1 MKKILFILI
10 FFYAHSFADQ
20 LPDLGSTS
28 DNIINKVHE
37 KKIRYQILSQ
47 AYSSKLVAR
56 DPELVFYINN
66 LGARLLKGVP
76 ELNKKNTT
84 FFTIKDPTINAFAM
98 LGGIIGIHTGLL
110 YAANSESELASVLAH
125 EIAHLSQKHL
135 PRIIEAQSKDKFK
148 TSIAMVFALL
158 LTRSNAQIANAAM
171 QSATA
176 SAVQNTLDFTREHE
190 KEADREGLVILNKAG
205 FDERGAVNFFKT
217 LDKANQFSVGA
228 APYFLRTHP
237 VTLDRI
243 SDIEDR
249 LKDFPYRQVSDNPNF
264 KFVKAK
270 MKAFSGEPSDMINI
284 FTENISNKS
293 YGSESAENF
302 ALSYAYLRNNQ
313 IKKAREILNNIIH
326 LKKISPMIV
335 ELEANILKED
345 GKFIAAQ
352 MLYEK
357 ALFKNPNYKA
367 YIYGLS
373 EIYTLTNKFKKA
385 VNLIEKALE
394 VYPSD
399 SNLYKLLAEVYS
411 KQHAS
416 FLEYKNL
423 GEYFYFSFDLKE
435 SVNQMSLAINASDA
449 NFYDKSKAEQRMKE
463 IKAEIAMYESIK

>member
-10 FFYAHSFADQ
+10 FFYGHSFADQ

-37 KKIRYQILSQ
+37 KKIRHQILSQ
-47 AYSSKLVAR
+47 AYSSKLVER
-56 DPELVFYINN
+56 DPELIFYINN

-76 ELNKKNTT
+76 ELNPKNTT
-84 FFTIKDPTINAFAM
+84 FFIIKDPTVNAFAM

-148 TSIAMVFALL
+148 TSLAMVFALL
-158 LTRSNAQIANAAM
+158 VTRSNAQIANAAM
-171 QSATA
+171 QTTAA
-176 SAVQNTLDFTREHE
+176 SAIQNTLDFTREHE
-190 KEADREGLVILNKAG
+190 KEADREGLLILNKAG
-205 FDERGAVNFFKT
+205 LDERGAVSFFKT

-237 VTLDRI
+237 ITLDRI

-249 LKDFPYRQVSDNPNF
+249 LKDLPYRQVSENPNF

-270 MKAFSGEPSDMINI
+270 MKALSGEASDMINI

-293 YGSESAENF
+293 YGNESAENF
-302 ALSYAYLRNNQ
+302 SLSYAYLRNNQ
-313 IKKAREILNNIIH
+313 IKEARETLNKIIH
-326 LKKISPMIV
+326 LKKVSPMIV
-335 ELEANILKED
+335 ELEANILKKE
-345 GKFIAAQ
+345 GKLIAAQ
-352 MLYEK
+352 ILYEE
-357 ALFKNPNYKA
+357 ALFKNSNYNA
-367 YIYGLS
+367 FIYGLTD
-373 EIYTLTNKFKKA
+373 IYIQMNKFEKA
-385 VNLIEKALE
+385 VNLIEKALL

-399 SNLYKLLAEVYS
+399 FNLYRLLAEVYS
-411 KQHAS
+411 KQNAS
-416 FLEYKNL
+416 YLKYKNL

-449 NFYDKSKAEQRMKE
+449 DFYDKSKAEQRVKE
-463 IKAEIAMYESIK
+463 IKDEIAMYQSIK

>member
-10 FFYAHSFADQ
+10 FFYFHSFADQ

-37 KKIRYQILSQ
+37 KKIRHQILSQ
-47 AYSSKLVAR
+47 AYSSKLVER
-56 DPELVFYINN
+56 DPELIFYINN

-76 ELNKKNTT
+76 ELNSKNTT

-98 LGGIIGIHTGLL
+98 LGSIIGIHTGLL

-148 TSIAMVFALL
+148 TSLAMVFALL

-171 QSATA
+171 QTAAA

-190 KEADREGLVILNKAG
+190 KEADREGLLILNKAG
-205 FDERGAVNFFKT
+205 LDERGAVSFFKT

-237 VTLDRI
+237 VTIDRI

-249 LKDFPYRQVSDNPNF
+249 LKDLPYKQVSENPNF

-270 MKAFSGEPSDMINI
+270 MKALSGEASDMINI

-293 YGSESAENF
+293 YGNESAENF
-302 ALSYAYLRNNQ
+302 SLSYAYLRNNQ
-313 IKKAREILNNIIH
+313 INEARETLNKIIH
-326 LKKISPMIV
+326 LKKVSPMIV
-335 ELEANILKED
+335 ELEANILKKE
-345 GKFIAAQ
+345 GKLIAAQ
-352 MLYEK
+352 ILYEE
-357 ALFKNPNYKA
+357 ALFKKPNYNA
-367 YIYGLS
+367 FIYGLTD
-373 EIYTLTNKFKKA
+373 IYIQMNKFEKA
-385 VNLIEKALE
+385 VNLIEKALL
-394 VYPSD
+394 VYPRD
-399 SNLYKLLAEVYS
+399 FNLYRLLAEVYS
-411 KQHAS
+411 KQNAS
-416 FLEYKNL
+416 YLKYKNL
-423 GEYFYFSFDLKE
+423 GEFFYFSFDLKE

-449 NFYDKSKAEQRMKE
+449 DFYDKSKAEQRMKE
-463 IKAEIAMYESIK
+463 IKDEIAMYESIK

>member
-1 MKKILFILI
+1 
-10 FFYAHSFADQ
+10 
-20 LPDLGSTS
+20 
-28 DNIINKVHE
+28 
-37 KKIRYQILSQ
+37 
-47 AYSSKLVAR
+47 
-56 DPELVFYINN
+56 
-66 LGARLLKGVP
+66 
-76 ELNKKNTT
+76 
-84 FFTIKDPTINAFAM
+84 
-98 LGGIIGIHTGLL
+98 
-110 YAANSESELASVLAH
+110 
-125 EIAHLSQKHL
+125 
-135 PRIIEAQSKDKFK
+135 
-148 TSIAMVFALL
+148 
-158 LTRSNAQIANAAM
+158 M

-284 FTENISNKS
+284 FTENISNMS

-357 ALFKNPNYKA
+357 ALFKNPSYNA

-373 EIYTLTNKFKKA
+373 EIYILTNKFEKA

-416 FLEYKNL
+416 YLEYKNL

-449 NFYDKSKAEQRMKE
+449 NFYDKSKAEQRVKE

>member
-10 FFYAHSFADQ
+10 FFYFHSFADQ

-37 KKIRYQILSQ
+37 KKIRHQILSQ
-47 AYSSKLVAR
+47 AYSSKLVER
-56 DPELVFYINN
+56 DPELIFYINN

-76 ELNKKNTT
+76 ELNPKNTT

-98 LGGIIGIHTGLL
+98 LGSIIGIHTGLL

-148 TSIAMVFALL
+148 TSLAMVFALL

-171 QSATA
+171 QTAAA

-190 KEADREGLVILNKAG
+190 KEADREGLLILNKAG
-205 FDERGAVNFFKT
+205 LDERGAVSFFKT

-237 VTLDRI
+237 ITLDRI

-249 LKDFPYRQVSDNPNF
+249 LKDLPYRQVSENPNF

-270 MKAFSGEPSDMINI
+270 MKALSGEASDMINI

-293 YGSESAENF
+293 YGNESAENF
-302 ALSYAYLRNNQ
+302 SLSYAYLRNNQ
-313 IKKAREILNNIIH
+313 INEARETLNKIIH
-326 LKKISPMIV
+326 LKKVSPMIV
-335 ELEANILKED
+335 ELEANILKKE
-345 GKFIAAQ
+345 GKLIAAQ
-352 MLYEK
+352 ILYEE
-357 ALFKNPNYKA
+357 ALFKNSNYNA
-367 YIYGLS
+367 FIYGLTD
-373 EIYTLTNKFKKA
+373 IYIQMNKFEKA
-385 VNLIEKALE
+385 VNLIEKALLI
-394 VYPSD
+394 YPRD
-399 SNLYKLLAEVYS
+399 FNLYRFLAEVYS
-411 KQHAS
+411 KQNAS
-416 FLEYKNL
+416 YLKYKNL

-435 SVNQMSLAINASDA
+435 SVNQMSLAIDASDA

-463 IKAEIAMYESIK
+463 IKDEIAMYESIK